1 MKKEG
6 MNNLRKIMNR
16 TEFCCVYQLADA
28 MAQYVEE
35 NLTEYNYPVV
45 AVYANY
51 EVAKELVETLIMSG
65 NGIGGILELES
76 YEMSN
81 YDKPFVIYLTEDG
94 VTCEK
99 IYRDGV
105 YYRGESDVAFVH
117 EDCNSAILDYIYAD
131 VALEFGFTGE
141 CEMDEEE
148 LEELECECD
157 CHVGDCCTC
166 NNDDNELAIES
177 DGDMH
182 GFSVNHSD
190 ENGSNS
196 YSFYS
201 TDMNLVEKM
210 AQLFR

>member
-1 MKKEG
+1 
-6 MNNLRKIMNR
+6 MNR

-28 MAQYVEE
+28 MAQYVED

-51 EVAKELVETLIMSG
+51 EVAKELVEALIMSG

-105 YYRGESDVAFVH
+105 YYRGESDIAFVH
-117 EDCNSAILDYIYAD
+117 EDCNSAILDYIYSD

-148 LEELECECD
+148 LDDLECD
-157 CHVGDCCTC
+157 CNCDCDCNVGDCCSC
-166 NNDDNELAIES
+166 DDCKEETKPTITTATYT
-177 DGDMH
+177 
-182 GFSVNHSD
+182 VNGRPVNKEEFD
-190 ENGSNS
+190 ECEKA
-196 YSFYS
+196 FR
-201 TDMNLVEKM
+201 EKM
-210 AQLFR
+210 REIEDEMNAIKQLFRW